1 MKKIYIFA
9 LAALSLFSASCAKER
24 FTDNGTPA
32 ATISKTFMVTAP
44 QGTKTEL
51 DGLNVL
57 WSEGDQINVIAKTSG
72 NQYAFTLS
80 EGAGTASAKF
90 SGTIAEA
97 DASETQ
103 FYALYPNVAIRSEET
118 NNKGERWALD
128 LDQLVIDQ
136 AVTAQEAVEGGFP
149 TTAAF
154 MTAVSDADGRL
165 AFRHGAAYFKIQI
178 SAEGVKSIH
187 FEVSGGA
194 RLGGRPIYNM
204 SDGTTF
210 QVNGA
215 KNFMDFTCEGGF
227 KKDATYYLPVLTK
240 QSDCGTLTLTF
251 NGDGAKVTS
260 IKTASL
266 EKVKLASGK
275 IYDLGAPA
283 VSFKPVIEA
292 DDVAI
297 AADIV
302 SGSIPFEI
310 TNATAD
316 GVLTATLKE
325 AADWLTIGEIAE
337 DAVYFSLSAN
347 TGAVRSATVVLTY
360 TYNGTETVTKEIV
373 VSQAAQGSTEV
384 SRTHLFYIDSEGT
397 VKNLTDGVDGDY
409 YTVTGTS
416 LLPCAADG
424 YFGVNAFEILG
435 NTYTTAKK
443 IDGSNNISFT
453 TNATASSTIR
463 FFAARRQTDKDGII
477 KLKKGSSNIINA
489 SMTYKELYD
498 SGVVNLDKNT
508 EYKFDKSG
516 EVGIF
521 YIEVTETF
529 E

>member
-1 MKKIYIFA
+1 MKKIYILA
-9 LAALSLFSASCAKER
+9 LAALALLAASCAKET
-24 FTDNGTPA
+24 FTENGTT
-32 ATISKTFMVTAP
+32 ATTITKTFTVTAP
-44 QGTKTEL
+44 EGTRTEL
-51 DGLNVL
+51 SGINVL

-97 DASETQ
+97 DAGETQ

-154 MTAVSDADGRL
+154 MTAVSDADGKL

-204 SDGTTF
+204 SDGSTF

-251 NGDGAKVTS
+251 NGDNA
-260 IKTASL
+260 KTATAETTSL
-266 EKVKLASGK
+266 NKVKLASGK

-283 VSFKPVIEA
+283 IKFTPIIVA
-292 DDVAI
+292 DDVAVD
-297 AADIV
+297 ADAT
-302 SGSIPFEI
+302 SGSIAYEI

-316 GVLTATLKE
+316 GVLRATLQD
-325 AADWLTIGEIAE
+325 AADWITIGEIAE
-337 DAVYFSLSAN
+337 DAVYFTLSAN
-347 TGAVRSATVVLTY
+347 TGAVRSATVVLSY
-360 TYNGTETVTKEIV
+360 FYGAESVTKEIV
-373 VSQAAQGSTEV
+373 ITQAAQGSTEV

-416 LLPCAADG
+416 LLTCAADG

-443 IDGSNNISFT
+443 IDGSNSISFT